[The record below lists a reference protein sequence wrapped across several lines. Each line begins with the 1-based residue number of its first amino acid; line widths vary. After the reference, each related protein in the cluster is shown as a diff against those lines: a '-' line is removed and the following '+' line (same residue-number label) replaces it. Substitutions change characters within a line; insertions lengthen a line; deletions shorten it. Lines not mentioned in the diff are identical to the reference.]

1 MHSILVVFSID
12 LMRTLFLGVMGEF
25 ASFKGL
31 KLSTTLMILA
41 EVFGLA
47 LIRTESVLSVPSIK
61 RASLDDRTTGQWLYI
76 VVAVCTASYLL
87 FSCRT
92 TSILSNT
99 PKASASRTWG
109 SNRG

>member
-25 ASFKGL
+25 ASFRGL
-31 KLSTTLMILA
+31 KLSTTLMIRV

-47 LIRTESVLSVPSIK
+47 LIRTESVLSVPSI
-61 RASLDDRTTGQWLYI
+61 RSASLNDRTAGQWLYI
-76 VVAVCTASYLL
+76 VVAICTQPHLL

-99 PKASASRTWG
+99 PNASASRT
-109 SNRG
+109 